1 MQPGP
6 SPTSFHAH
14 VPLHNCTLHTS
25 GCTTPLKSARAK
37 PPSPSAP
44 RAGRILRPDL
54 ERQPRRANR
63 TVRQANPFPVMTLC
77 PQRISL
83 HRAQGESRRG
93 ADPGPSARQGGLQA
107 RYLPA
112 KTAAATTKRPRVVT
126 IQGRFVVARPRTAGL
141 CNSEAPLSCRQ
152 LFSNPDLALSAFY
165 ATRGVRSGTWTPLR
179 PGCRRGCGL
188 SR

>member
-1 MQPGP
+1 MQCIARTHVCRISSNTLLVPYLKGMQPGP
-6 SPTSFHAH
+6 SPMSFHAH

-54 ERQPRRANR
+54 ARQPQRANR

-93 ADPGPSARQGGLQA
+93 ADPGPSARQGGPQA
-107 RYLPA
+107 RIIPRSRPPQRKVAPDRDDPEPLCRGETANGWPLQLGGASFLP
-112 KTAAATTKRPRVVT
+112 TAFL
-126 IQGRFVVARPRTAGL
+126 Q
-141 CNSEAPLSCRQ
+141 S
-152 LFSNPDLALSAFY
+152 
-165 ATRGVRSGTWTPLR
+165 
-179 PGCRRGCGL
+179 
-188 SR
+188 